1 MGAVNKIPGV
11 SGGTVAFI
19 TGIYEE
25 LIDSITKINFSSFKK
40 LFKEGFISFYNEIN
54 GKFLFTV
61 FGGLIASFFSVSLL
75 LDLIMEKYELYIY
88 GLFFGMIV
96 GSFYVIYNKLEKL
109 TFRTSTA
116 LIIGFIVGMIISF
129 ADKINLGSSELIIFI
144 SGVIAISG
152 MILPGL
158 SGSYLLLLMGNYTL
172 IMVDSVNSLYF
183 SIVDLF
189 KLDFNFIYDDERV
202 YLLKVLFLF
211 TTGSIFGLISGY
223 FHVTLKIPSFIATLA
238 TGGIAASLSLVI
250 TNASSVQILQKEK
263 HYITWI
269 TDTSFYIPNEIL
281 VSLTILVLCSFLI
294 NFTKFGRYVT
304 SIGAGEAVAW
314 TSGIDVKLN
323 KYLALIL
330 SASLAAI
337 SGIVLSSRMSAGS
350 PTLANEFLLPAIA
363 AVIIGGTALT
373 GGVGSIQRTL
383 IGVLII
389 SVLRIGMTFIGINIF
404 AQQLVFG
411 CMLIIAVALNI
422 DRSKIP
428 IVK

>member
-75 LDLIMEKYELYIY
+75 LDLIIEKYELYIY

-189 KLDFNFIYDDERV
+189 KFDFNFIYDDERV

-211 TTGSIFGLISGY
+211 TTGSIFGLIFLSNILGSL
-223 FHVTLKIPSFIATLA
+223 LKKHKSITIALIVGFIAGSLR
-238 TGGIAASLSLVI
+238 GVWPWKIKSQELEEIDKIAI
-250 TNASSVQILQKEK
+250 
-263 HYITWI
+263 
-269 TDTSFYIPNEIL
+269 YIPEVNNDS
-281 VSLTILVLCSFLI
+281 SLL
-294 NFTKFGRYVT
+294 
-304 SIGAGEAVAW
+304 AVVY
-314 TSGIDVKLN
+314 I
-323 KYLALIL
+323 
-330 SASLAAI
+330 
-337 SGIVLSSRMSAGS
+337 
-350 PTLANEFLLPAIA
+350 
-363 AVIIGGTALT
+363 IIGILF
-373 GGVGSIQRTL
+373 V
-383 IGVLII
+383 VL
-389 SVLRIGMTFIGINIF
+389 LERF
-404 AQQLVFG
+404 A
-411 CMLIIAVALNI
+411 N
-422 DRSKIP
+422 KN
-428 IVK
+428 

>member
-25 LIDSITKINFSSFKK
+25 LIDSITKINFSAFKK

-75 LDLIMEKYELYIY
+75 LDLLIEKYELYIF

-109 TFRTSTA
+109 TFRTSIA
-116 LIIGFIVGMIISF
+116 LIIGFMFGMTISF
-129 ADKINLGSSELIIFI
+129 ADKINLGSSELIIFF

-152 MILPGL
+152 MVLPGL

-189 KLDFNFIYDDERV
+189 KFDFNFIYDDERV

-211 TTGSIFGLISGY
+211 TTGSILGLIFLSNILGSL
-223 FHVTLKIPSFIATLA
+223 LKNYKSITIAIIVGFIAGSLR
-238 TGGIAASLSLVI
+238 GVWPWKIKSQGLEEIDKIAI
-250 TNASSVQILQKEK
+250 
-263 HYITWI
+263 
-269 TDTSFYIPNEIL
+269 YIPEVNNDS
-281 VSLTILVLCSFLI
+281 SLI
-294 NFTKFGRYVT
+294 
-304 SIGAGEAVAW
+304 AVVY
-314 TSGIDVKLN
+314 I
-323 KYLALIL
+323 
-330 SASLAAI
+330 
-337 SGIVLSSRMSAGS
+337 
-350 PTLANEFLLPAIA
+350 
-363 AVIIGGTALT
+363 IIGILF
-373 GGVGSIQRTL
+373 V
-383 IGVLII
+383 VLLE
-389 SVLRIGMTFIGINIF
+389 SF
-404 AQQLVFG
+404 A
-411 CMLIIAVALNI
+411 N
-422 DRSKIP
+422 KN
-428 IVK
+428 

>member
-25 LIDSITKINFSSFKK
+25 LIDSITKINFSSLKK

-75 LDLIMEKYELYIY
+75 LDLLIEKYELYIF

-109 TFRTSTA
+109 TFRTSIA
-116 LIIGFIVGMIISF
+116 LIIGFMFGMTISF
-129 ADKINLGSSELIIFI
+129 ADKINLGSSELIIFF

-152 MILPGL
+152 MVLPGL

-189 KLDFNFIYDDERV
+189 KFDFNFIYDDERV

-211 TTGSIFGLISGY
+211 TMGSILGLIFLSNILGSL
-223 FHVTLKIPSFIATLA
+223 LKKYKSITIAVIVGFIAGSLR
-238 TGGIAASLSLVI
+238 GVWPWKIKSQGLEEIDKIAI
-250 TNASSVQILQKEK
+250 
-263 HYITWI
+263 
-269 TDTSFYIPNEIL
+269 YIPEVNNDS
-281 VSLTILVLCSFLI
+281 SLI
-294 NFTKFGRYVT
+294 
-304 SIGAGEAVAW
+304 AVVY
-314 TSGIDVKLN
+314 I
-323 KYLALIL
+323 
-330 SASLAAI
+330 
-337 SGIVLSSRMSAGS
+337 
-350 PTLANEFLLPAIA
+350 
-363 AVIIGGTALT
+363 IIGILF
-373 GGVGSIQRTL
+373 V
-383 IGVLII
+383 VLLE
-389 SVLRIGMTFIGINIF
+389 SF
-404 AQQLVFG
+404 A
-411 CMLIIAVALNI
+411 N
-422 DRSKIP
+422 KN
-428 IVK
+428 

>member
-75 LDLIMEKYELYIY
+75 LDLIIEKYELYIY

-189 KLDFNFIYDDERV
+189 KFDFNFIYDDERV

-211 TTGSIFGLISGY
+211 TTGSIFGLIYLSNVLGSL
-223 FHVTLKIPSFIATLA
+223 LKKHKSITIALIVGFIAGSLR
-238 TGGIAASLSLVI
+238 GVWPWKIKSQELEEIDKIAI
-250 TNASSVQILQKEK
+250 
-263 HYITWI
+263 
-269 TDTSFYIPNEIL
+269 YIPEVNNDSSLLTVVYIIL
-281 VSLTILVLCSFLI
+281 GILFVVLLERF
-294 NFTKFGRYVT
+294 
-304 SIGAGEAVAW
+304 A
-314 TSGIDVKLN
+314 N
-323 KYLALIL
+323 K
-330 SASLAAI
+330 
-337 SGIVLSSRMSAGS
+337 
-350 PTLANEFLLPAIA
+350 N
-363 AVIIGGTALT
+363 
-373 GGVGSIQRTL
+373 
-383 IGVLII
+383 
-389 SVLRIGMTFIGINIF
+389 
-404 AQQLVFG
+404 
-411 CMLIIAVALNI
+411 
-422 DRSKIP
+422 
-428 IVK
+428 

>member
-25 LIDSITKINFSSFKK
+25 LIDSITKINFNAFKK

-75 LDLIMEKYELYIY
+75 LDLLIEKYELYIF

-109 TFRTSTA
+109 TFRTSIA
-116 LIIGFIVGMIISF
+116 LIIGFMFGMTISF
-129 ADKINLGSSELIIFI
+129 ADKINLGSSELIIFF

-189 KLDFNFIYDDERV
+189 KLYFNFIYDDERV

-211 TTGSIFGLISGY
+211 TTGSILGLIFLSNILGSL
-223 FHVTLKIPSFIATLA
+223 LKKYKSITIAVIVGFIAGSLR
-238 TGGIAASLSLVI
+238 GVWPWKIKSQGLEEIDKIAI
-250 TNASSVQILQKEK
+250 
-263 HYITWI
+263 
-269 TDTSFYIPNEIL
+269 YIPEVNNDS
-281 VSLTILVLCSFLI
+281 SLI
-294 NFTKFGRYVT
+294 
-304 SIGAGEAVAW
+304 AVVY
-314 TSGIDVKLN
+314 I
-323 KYLALIL
+323 
-330 SASLAAI
+330 
-337 SGIVLSSRMSAGS
+337 
-350 PTLANEFLLPAIA
+350 
-363 AVIIGGTALT
+363 IIGILF
-373 GGVGSIQRTL
+373 V
-383 IGVLII
+383 VL
-389 SVLRIGMTFIGINIF
+389 LENF
-404 AQQLVFG
+404 ANKNWEIKKY
-411 CMLIIAVALNI
+411 M
-422 DRSKIP
+422 D
-428 IVK
+428 

>member
-25 LIDSITKINFSSFKK
+25 LIDSITKINFNAFKK

-75 LDLIMEKYELYIY
+75 LDLLIEKYELYIF

-109 TFRTSTA
+109 TFKTFTA
-116 LIIGFIVGMIISF
+116 LTIGFMFGMIISF

-189 KLDFNFIYDDERV
+189 KFDFNFIYDDERI

-211 TTGSIFGLISGY
+211 TTGSILGLIFLSNILGSLLKK
-223 FHVTLKIPSFIATLA
+223 HKSTTLAVIVGFIAGSLR
-238 TGGIAASLSLVI
+238 GVWPWKIKSQELEEIDKIAV
-250 TNASSVQILQKEK
+250 
-263 HYITWI
+263 
-269 TDTSFYIPNEIL
+269 YIPEVNNDS
-281 VSLTILVLCSFLI
+281 SLL
-294 NFTKFGRYVT
+294 
-304 SIGAGEAVAW
+304 AVVY
-314 TSGIDVKLN
+314 I
-323 KYLALIL
+323 
-330 SASLAAI
+330 
-337 SGIVLSSRMSAGS
+337 
-350 PTLANEFLLPAIA
+350 
-363 AVIIGGTALT
+363 IIGILF
-373 GGVGSIQRTL
+373 V
-383 IGVLII
+383 VL
-389 SVLRIGMTFIGINIF
+389 LEKF
-404 AQQLVFG
+404 A
-411 CMLIIAVALNI
+411 N
-422 DRSKIP
+422 KN
-428 IVK
+428 

>member
-25 LIDSITKINFSSFKK
+25 LIDSITKINFNAFKK

-75 LDLIMEKYELYIY
+75 LDLLIEKYELYIF

-109 TFRTSTA
+109 TFRTFMA
-116 LIIGFIVGMIISF
+116 LTIGFMLGMIISF

-189 KLDFNFIYDDERV
+189 KFDFNFIYDDERI

-211 TTGSIFGLISGY
+211 TTGSILGLIFLSNLLGSL
-223 FHVTLKIPSFIATLA
+223 LKKHKSITIALIVGFIAGSLR
-238 TGGIAASLSLVI
+238 GVWPWKIKSQQLEEIDKIAV
-250 TNASSVQILQKEK
+250 
-263 HYITWI
+263 
-269 TDTSFYIPNEIL
+269 YIPEVNNDS
-281 VSLTILVLCSFLI
+281 SL
-294 NFTKFGRYVT
+294 
-304 SIGAGEAVAW
+304 
-314 TSGIDVKLN
+314 
-323 KYLALIL
+323 
-330 SASLAAI
+330 
-337 SGIVLSSRMSAGS
+337 IVVVY
-350 PTLANEFLLPAIA
+350 I
-363 AVIIGGTALT
+363 IIGILF
-373 GGVGSIQRTL
+373 V
-383 IGVLII
+383 VL
-389 SVLRIGMTFIGINIF
+389 LETFANK
-404 AQQLVFG
+404 
-411 CMLIIAVALNI
+411 N
-422 DRSKIP
+422 
-428 IVK
+428 

>member
-75 LDLIMEKYELYIY
+75 LDLIIEKYELYIY

-189 KLDFNFIYDDERV
+189 KFDFNFIYDDERV

-211 TTGSIFGLISGY
+211 TTGSIFGLIFLSNILGSL
-223 FHVTLKIPSFIATLA
+223 FKKHKSITIALIVGFIAGSLR
-238 TGGIAASLSLVI
+238 GVWPWKIKSQELEEVDKIAI
-250 TNASSVQILQKEK
+250 
-263 HYITWI
+263 
-269 TDTSFYIPNEIL
+269 YIPEVNTDS
-281 VSLTILVLCSFLI
+281 SLL
-294 NFTKFGRYVT
+294 
-304 SIGAGEAVAW
+304 AVVY
-314 TSGIDVKLN
+314 I
-323 KYLALIL
+323 
-330 SASLAAI
+330 
-337 SGIVLSSRMSAGS
+337 
-350 PTLANEFLLPAIA
+350 
-363 AVIIGGTALT
+363 IIGILF
-373 GGVGSIQRTL
+373 V
-383 IGVLII
+383 VL
-389 SVLRIGMTFIGINIF
+389 LERF
-404 AQQLVFG
+404 A
-411 CMLIIAVALNI
+411 N
-422 DRSKIP
+422 KN
-428 IVK
+428 

>member
-25 LIDSITKINFSSFKK
+25 LIDSITKINFTSLKK

-75 LDLIMEKYELYIY
+75 LDLLIEKYELYIF

-109 TFRTSTA
+109 TFRTSIA
-116 LIIGFIVGMIISF
+116 LIIGFMFGIIISF

-144 SGVIAISG
+144 SGIIAISG
-152 MILPGL
+152 MVLPGL

-189 KLDFNFIYDDERV
+189 KFDFNFIYDDERV

-211 TTGSIFGLISGY
+211 TMGSILGLIFLSNLLGSL
-223 FHVTLKIPSFIATLA
+223 LKKHKSITIALIVGFIAGSLR
-238 TGGIAASLSLVI
+238 GVWPWKIKSQELEEIDKIAI
-250 TNASSVQILQKEK
+250 
-263 HYITWI
+263 
-269 TDTSFYIPNEIL
+269 YIPEVN
-281 VSLTILVLCSFLI
+281 
-294 NFTKFGRYVT
+294 N
-304 SIGAGEAVAW
+304 
-314 TSGIDVKLN
+314 DN
-323 KYLALIL
+323 ALITVGY
-330 SASLAAI
+330 I
-337 SGIVLSSRMSAGS
+337 IIGILFVVLLEN
-350 PTLANEFLLPAIA
+350 LANK
-363 AVIIGGTALT
+363 
-373 GGVGSIQRTL
+373 
-383 IGVLII
+383 
-389 SVLRIGMTFIGINIF
+389 N
-404 AQQLVFG
+404 
-411 CMLIIAVALNI
+411 
-422 DRSKIP
+422 
-428 IVK
+428 

>member
-25 LIDSITKINFSSFKK
+25 LIDSITKINFSSLKK

-75 LDLIMEKYELYIY
+75 LDLLIEKYELYIF

-109 TFRTSTA
+109 TFRTSIA
-116 LIIGFIVGMIISF
+116 LIIGFMFGMTISF
-129 ADKINLGSSELIIFI
+129 ADKINLGSSELIIFF

-152 MILPGL
+152 MVLPGL

-189 KLDFNFIYDDERV
+189 KFDFNFIYDDERV

-211 TTGSIFGLISGY
+211 TTGSILGLIFLSNLLGSL
-223 FHVTLKIPSFIATLA
+223 LKKHKSITIALIVGFIAGSLR
-238 TGGIAASLSLVI
+238 GVWPWRIKSQQLEEIDKIAI
-250 TNASSVQILQKEK
+250 
-263 HYITWI
+263 
-269 TDTSFYIPNEIL
+269 YIPEVNNDS
-281 VSLTILVLCSFLI
+281 SLI
-294 NFTKFGRYVT
+294 
-304 SIGAGEAVAW
+304 AVVY
-314 TSGIDVKLN
+314 I
-323 KYLALIL
+323 
-330 SASLAAI
+330 
-337 SGIVLSSRMSAGS
+337 
-350 PTLANEFLLPAIA
+350 
-363 AVIIGGTALT
+363 IIGILF
-373 GGVGSIQRTL
+373 V
-383 IGVLII
+383 VLLE
-389 SVLRIGMTFIGINIF
+389 SF
-404 AQQLVFG
+404 ANKNWEIKKY
-411 CMLIIAVALNI
+411 M
-422 DRSKIP
+422 D
-428 IVK
+428 

>member
-25 LIDSITKINFSSFKK
+25 LIDSITKINFNSFKK

-75 LDLIMEKYELYIY
+75 LDLLIEKYELYIF

-109 TFRTSTA
+109 TFRTFMA
-116 LIIGFIVGMIISF
+116 LTIGFMLGMIISF

-189 KLDFNFIYDDERV
+189 KFDFNFIYDDERI

-211 TTGSIFGLISGY
+211 TMGSILGLIFLSNLLGSL
-223 FHVTLKIPSFIATLA
+223 LKKHKSITIALIVGFIAGSLR
-238 TGGIAASLSLVI
+238 GVWPWRIKSQQLEEIDKIAV
-250 TNASSVQILQKEK
+250 
-263 HYITWI
+263 
-269 TDTSFYIPNEIL
+269 YIPEVNNDS
-281 VSLTILVLCSFLI
+281 SL
-294 NFTKFGRYVT
+294 
-304 SIGAGEAVAW
+304 
-314 TSGIDVKLN
+314 
-323 KYLALIL
+323 
-330 SASLAAI
+330 
-337 SGIVLSSRMSAGS
+337 IVVVY
-350 PTLANEFLLPAIA
+350 I
-363 AVIIGGTALT
+363 IIGILF
-373 GGVGSIQRTL
+373 V
-383 IGVLII
+383 VL
-389 SVLRIGMTFIGINIF
+389 LETFANK
-404 AQQLVFG
+404 
-411 CMLIIAVALNI
+411 N
-422 DRSKIP
+422 
-428 IVK
+428 